1 MAKLYKKVRTNENLC
16 KELHAEMNRHVAP
29 TRLEP
34 TGRFPAY
41 IIPDLDPM
49 QGQVNMIE
57 TAVNMMA
64 RLNSRRNWKH
74 SRK

>member
-1 MAKLYKKVRTNENLC
+1 MPKARKRVSTNENRC
-16 KELHAEMNRHVAP
+16 KDLHAEMNRHVAP

-49 QGQVNMIE
+49 QGQVNNIE
-57 TAVNMMA
+57 TAVNQMA
-64 RLNSRRNWKH
+64 RQMSRRNWKN
-74 SRK
+74 RK

>member
-1 MAKLYKKVRTNENLC
+1 MAKLHKKVRTNENRC
-16 KELHAEMNRHVAP
+16 KELHAEMNQRVAP

-49 QGQVNMIE
+49 QGQVNNIE
-57 TAVNMMA
+57 TAVNRMA
-64 RLNSRRNWKH
+64 RQMSRRNWKN
-74 SRK
+74 RK

>member
-1 MAKLYKKVRTNENLC
+1 MAKLYKKVRTNENRC

-49 QGQVNMIE
+49 QGQVNNIE
-57 TAVNMMA
+57 TAVNQMA
-64 RLNSRRNWKH
+64 RQMSRRNWKR

>member
-16 KELHAEMNRHVAP
+16 KDLHAEMNRHVAP

-49 QGQVNMIE
+49 QGQVNKIE

-64 RLNSRRNWKH
+64 RLNSRRNWKN
-74 SRK
+74 RK

>member
-1 MAKLYKKVRTNENLC
+1 MAKLHKKVRTNENLC

-49 QGQVNMIE
+49 QGQINNIE
-57 TAVNMMA
+57 TAVNQMA
-64 RLNSRRNWKH
+64 RQMSRRNWKN
-74 SRK
+74 RK

>member
-1 MAKLYKKVRTNENLC
+1 MAKLHKKVRANENRC

-49 QGQVNMIE
+49 QGQVNKIE
-57 TAVNMMA
+57 MAVNMMA